1 MSNKTFQCF
10 LSYRFSHSSNR
21 NINSVTCRDGHV
33 WLSLCILHGLQH
45 EWICRLREWKE
56 EREGGEEEGEEEA
69 EVSEHNSTSPVCSTV
84 VYRVVPPNSTA
95 QHGNAAVALS
105 DSPTLFVD
113 AIVVKTRDSARGKDS
128 VSAF

>member
-1 MSNKTFQCF
+1 MFGSPFVYCTVCSTSGYVDCGNGRK
-10 LSYRFSHSSNR
+10 RGR
-21 NINSVTCRDGHV
+21 
-33 WLSLCILHGLQH
+33 
-45 EWICRLREWKE
+45 E
-56 EREGGEEEGEEEA
+56 ERRREKRRA